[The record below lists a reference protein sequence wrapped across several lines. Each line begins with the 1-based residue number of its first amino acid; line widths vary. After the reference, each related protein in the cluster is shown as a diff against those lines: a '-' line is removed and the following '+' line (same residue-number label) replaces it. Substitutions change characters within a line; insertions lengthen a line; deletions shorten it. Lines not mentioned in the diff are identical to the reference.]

1 MKKIIAILG
10 MTISLTMLANVEND
24 FQQAIVLLNLGKKS
38 EAVKALQKIRPNKG
52 EEGKMSRV
60 YFALYELSNNNKDR
74 IKYLK
79 LASRDKKS
87 NDRFAVSANE
97 ILAANEKDINKQLI
111 LIKELNTRTKY
122 TNILYIEKEAFALY
136 RLNKAEEVAKLNSF
150 VDKNE
155 TLENRKDY
163 YFGLMNSLY
172 SIKKYQ
178 EATELA
184 NKALKLDSDDKVYI
198 SDIYVALSNHFN
210 EKEAILPLAYKQI
223 QFAEMTK
230 ENRALILGKLFLI
243 AAKAGDEDNEMKYYK
258 KLLDEKVNHVQ
269 MAQYLYDKDESLIDK
284 AISYAKK
291 GLKYKEKNARNVLK
305 ELESYKKSK

>member
-1 MKKIIAILG
+1 MKKIIAILS
-10 MTISLTMLANVEND
+10 MTISIIMHADVEND
-24 FQQAIVLLNLGKKS
+24 FQQAILLLNLGKRS
-38 EAVKALQKIRPNKG
+38 EAVKALKKIRPNKG
-52 EEGKMSRV
+52 EEEKMSRV
-60 YFALYELSNNNKDR
+60 YFVLYELSNNNKDR

-79 LASRDKKS
+79 LASSDKKS
-87 NDRFAVSANE
+87 DDRFAVSANE
-97 ILAANEKDINKQLI
+97 ILAANEKDLNKQLI
-111 LIKELNTRTKY
+111 LIRELNSRTKY
-122 TNILYIEKEAFALY
+122 KNSLYIEKEALALY
-136 RLNKAEEVAKLNSF
+136 RLDRDEDAEKLNKYI
-150 VDKNE
+150 DKNE
-155 TLENRKDY
+155 SLENKKDY

-172 SIKKYQ
+172 SIRKFKQ
-178 EATELA
+178 ATELA
-184 NKALKLDSDDKVYI
+184 NKALKLDLDDSVYI

-258 KLLDEKVNHVQ
+258 KLLDENVNHVQ